1 MDTDSDSSGYD
12 LSTAA
17 PSPSLCLAAS
27 RRRVGGSLALNLA
40 CRLKLHVDDRSGTS
54 GGSALNPSLSEQQ
67 AKVCLKQ
74 IKTKLFPGAIERSV
88 YLERSSTKE
97 TATISLLAFAIAT
110 LSCNCSC
117 HPFYIQITFRQL
129 SLSFIGI
136 IQARYSCVTVQTSPF
151 ISSNIREHLLRRSLE
166 TGVIPNM
173 FRAAFDSAVAVPKQ
187 TEMHS
192 RFFERSQTSASSAV
206 QM

>member
-1 MDTDSDSSGYD
+1 MDTESDSSGYD

-17 PSPSLCLAAS
+17 PCPSLCLALFILREAP

-54 GGSALNPSLSEQQ
+54 GGSALNPSLSERQ
-67 AKVCLKQ
+67 AKVRLKQ
-74 IKTKLFPGAIERSV
+74 IKTKLFFPQKRI
-88 YLERSSTKE
+88 STKE
-97 TATISLLAFAIAT
+97 TISLLAFAIAI
-110 LSCNCSC
+110 LSCSCSC

-151 ISSNIREHLLRRSLE
+151 ISSNIREHLLRRSVA

-173 FRAAFDSAVAVPKQ
+173 FRAAFDTAVAVPKQ

-192 RFFERSQTSASSAV
+192 RFFERS
-206 QM
+206 